1 MIEQDKK
8 DAEQKEL
15 QDQLREL
22 MATAEVHQQNINKAV
37 EGLKQAAR
45 GTVSIVHFKDLR
57 TALASFT
64 EARGSFEKAK
74 KLIKARLQSE
84 LKED

>member
-1 MIEQDKK
+1 MIDQDQK

-15 QDQLREL
+15 QEQLRDL

-37 EGLKQAAR
+37 ESLKQAAR
-45 GTVSIVHFKDLR
+45 GTVSITHFKDLR
-57 TALASFT
+57 VALTSFAETKASL
-64 EARGSFEKAK
+64 EKAK